1 MGEQRVAGGVATAA
15 GPLPRVALPV
25 RAPACVQLAEAS
37 SMNQVFAVAER
48 DSFDGATPAIDSES
62 AGAARN
68 ERDVIT
74 DIPINE
80 DVFGIRVADTDEGR
94 SSASM
99 LINKMYAWRGYA
111 GTHRIEDNPNRI
123 TLTAS
128 LKSGAVLGTVTLSMD
143 SPIGILAD
151 GTFKDQIDTFRAKG
165 AKVCEITKL
174 AFDPAVRSKVALASL
189 FHILYIYARHLHG
202 CTDAFIEVNP
212 RHRRFYEYMLNFK
225 RLGEV
230 RENPRVNAPA
240 YLLWIDIGEMTELI
254 KQHGGTSDNP
264 ALERSLYPYFFSQRE
279 EKGIS
284 DRLLNIDKS

>member
-1 MGEQRVAGGVATAA
+1 MILLGNTEGEQRVPGGVATAA
-15 GPLPRVALPV
+15 SPLPRVALAVPAPV
-25 RAPACVQLAEAS
+25 CVQLAEAS
-37 SMNQVFAVAER
+37 SMNQGFAVSER

-174 AFDPAVRSKVALASL
+174 AFDPAVRSKVALAAL
-189 FHILYIYARHLHG
+189 FLILYNYARHLHG

-230 RENPRVNAPA
+230 RENPRVKAPA
-240 YLLWIDIGEMTELI
+240 YLLWIEIGEM
-254 KQHGGTSDNP
+254 
-264 ALERSLYPYFFSQRE
+264 
-279 EKGIS
+279 
-284 DRLLNIDKS
+284 

>member
-1 MGEQRVAGGVATAA
+1 
-15 GPLPRVALPV
+15 
-25 RAPACVQLAEAS
+25 
-37 SMNQVFAVAER
+37 MNQVLAAVDSA
-48 DSFDGATPAIDSES
+48 SFDGAAPIVDSEPNGVPQDNS
-62 AGAARN
+62 
-68 ERDVIT
+68 RDVIT

-80 DVFGIRVADTDEGR
+80 DVFGIRVADTEEGR

-128 LKSGAVLGTVTLSMD
+128 LKSGAVLGTVTLSME
-143 SPIGILAD
+143 SKIGILAD
-151 GTFKDQIDTFRAKG
+151 GIFKDKIDEFRAKG

-212 RHRRFYEYMLNFK
+212 RHCRFYEHMLNFK
-225 RLGEV
+225 RLGDV

-240 YLLWIDIGEMTELI
+240 YLLWIDLDTMEELI
-254 KQHGGTSDNP
+254 KTHGGTSGHP